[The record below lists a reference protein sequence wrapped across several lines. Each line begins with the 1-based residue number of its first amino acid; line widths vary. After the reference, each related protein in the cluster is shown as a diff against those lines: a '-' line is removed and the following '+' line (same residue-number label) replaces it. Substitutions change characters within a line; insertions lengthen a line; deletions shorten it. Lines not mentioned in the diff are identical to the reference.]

1 MNYVEVELHHR
12 KLRVYASGVV
22 HVKRHNRDEY
32 YLKKD
37 SPNKDGYRRLN
48 LQHEKVQKTYSVHR
62 IVGYAYHGLDIDDPT
77 IPIDHINR
85 VRHDNRVE
93 NLRPSTRQ
101 QNMFNT
107 NAKGYYW
114 IERAKKWQVQIQF
127 NGKIIYLG
135 LFEKEDEHLAS
146 ECYQQAK
153 LKYHIMD

>member
-22 HVKRHNRDEY
+22 HVKRCNRDEY

-37 SPNKDGYRRLN
+37 SKYDGYKQ
-48 LQHEKVQKTYSVHR
+48 LQLCYQNVKKNYLVHR
-62 IVGYAYHGLDIDDPT
+62 IVGYAYHGLDIDDPEDV
-77 IPIDHINR
+77 IDHINR
-85 VRHDNRVE
+85 VRDDNRVE

-101 QNMFNT
+101 QNSFNT

-114 IERAKKWQVQIQF
+114 IERDQRWQVQITL
-127 NGKIIYLG
+127 NGKTIHLG
-135 LFEKEDEHLAS
+135 LFKKEDKHLAS
-146 ECYQQAK
+146 DCYQQAK